1 MSDEKNDSINQR
13 GGRIDPMRSP
23 DSPLDADERI
33 DEAIAESFP
42 ASDPP
47 SFNAGVE
54 PAHEN
59 PSEEQLREILTSART
74 IAMVGASSNP
84 ERASNGIMK
93 RLQRVGYRV
102 IPVNP
107 KETEVLG
114 EKSYASLDDIPEKV
128 DIVDVFRRSDA
139 TPPIAEAAV
148 KIGAKVLWLQQ
159 GVSNDE
165 AARIAREGGLTVVM
179 DNCIGVTLMA
189 LGITRVK
196 SEE

>member
-1 MSDEKNDSINQR
+1 MTNDKDLLEQR
-13 GGRIDPMRSP
+13 GGRIDLMKTPGSP
-23 DSPLDADERI
+23 IEDDARI
-33 DEAIAESFP
+33 DQAIAESFP

-47 SFNAGVE
+47 SFNGGIE
-54 PAHEN
+54 EAHEN
-59 PSEEQLREILTSART
+59 PSQERMREILTRART

-93 RLQRVGYRV
+93 RLQRVGFKV

-107 KETEVLG
+107 NESEVLG
-114 EKSYASLDDIPEKV
+114 EKTYAALSDIPVKI

-139 TPPIAEAAV
+139 TPPIAEEAV
-148 KIGAKVLWLQQ
+148 RIGAQTLWLQE
-159 GVSNDE
+159 GVSNEE

-179 DNCIGVTLMA
+179 DDCIGVTLMA
-189 LGITRVK
+189 LGIRK